1 MVSQSGVN
9 EVHDLHIW
17 EVSSGFPSLSAHILV
32 GRDTD
37 CHAVRQQLERLLR
50 ERFELEHTTLQ
61 VEHQRDELISIQ
73 ASVAPATST
82 TDATNP

>member
-1 MVSQSGVN
+1 VN

-37 CHAVRQQLERLLR
+37 CHAVRQQLEQLLR

-73 ASVAPATST
+73 ASLAPDTSAA
-82 TDATNP
+82 DATIP